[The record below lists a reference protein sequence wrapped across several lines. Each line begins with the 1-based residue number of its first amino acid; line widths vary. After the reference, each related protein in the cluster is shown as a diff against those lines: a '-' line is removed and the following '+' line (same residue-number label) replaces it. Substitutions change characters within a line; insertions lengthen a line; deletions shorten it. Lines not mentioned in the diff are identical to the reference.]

1 MSIKEQKNNIVFDP
15 IDYWYSAHLREQ
27 KTGDLEGAIKDIS
40 LGINNHPNSN
50 FLYINRGLLFFKV
63 KKYNK
68 AINDLSVYISNEKD
82 KPIKKRNYI
91 NIYDVPFFESRF
103 LKECCEIILELE
115 HEQET
120 QKILAK
126 HNLVFSK
133 RGKSYINF
141 LIALSFSTKKFFE
154 FSLDHLIEI
163 RDLDPDFLEID
174 YFYLLEHL
182 PKEMKHILNL
192 CWEIL

>member
-1 MSIKEQKNNIVFDP
+1 MSIKNQKNNIVFETSLE
-15 IDYWYSAHLREQ
+15 YWYSAYQREE
-27 KTGDLEGAIKDIS
+27 KGDLEGAIKDIS

-50 FLYINRGLLFFKV
+50 FLYLNRGLLFFKV

-91 NIYDVPFFESRF
+91 NMYDVPFFESRF

-163 RDLDPDFLEID
+163 RD
-174 YFYLLEHL
+174 
-182 PKEMKHILNL
+182 
-192 CWEIL
+192 